1 MALTLKNDVIF
12 KVVFGR
18 EDEACKAALI
28 GMLNLILDRKD
39 DPIKSVVYKNPFN
52 VRETDAQ
59 KEGILDIKAET
70 NRGELLDIEM
80 QFTEDEEIIERNL
93 YYHCGMVMQGLA
105 TGEKYGKLKKTVSI
119 SILNYALPR
128 LGGEFH
134 TCHVLREAR
143 TGKTLTNLMQFHYI
157 ELPKVNREHRP
168 IMELTEVERFLEY
181 LKYAGEPGWEDYVE
195 ALKRQGG
202 KEIQMTDAIMREVTQ
217 EEILREKAIARDKF
231 LHWQASCQRE
241 NKKLKAERAEL
252 EEQMRQLKAE
262 RDQLEKTTAQLEDV
276 SVQLKHTIQS
286 LAAQGMDIA
295 KIAEI
300 TAMGEEQV
308 RAYL

>member
-1 MALTLKNDVIF
+1 MPLTLKNDVMF
-12 KVVFGR
+12 KAVFGR
-18 EDEACKAALI
+18 ENEDCKTALI
-28 GMLNLILDRKD
+28 GMLNLILERED
-39 DPIKSVVYKNPFN
+39 DPIESVIYKNPFN

-93 YYHCGMVMQGLA
+93 YYHCGMVTQGLA
-105 TGEKYGKLKKTVSI
+105 AGEKYGKLKKTI
-119 SILNYALPR
+119 SILILNYTLPQMSR
-128 LGGEFH
+128 GFH
-134 TCHVLREAR
+134 TCHILKEER

-157 ELPKVNREHRP
+157 ELPKVNQDKRP
-168 IMELTEVERFLEY
+168 IEELTEVERFLEY
-181 LKYAGEPGWEDYVE
+181 LKYAGEPGWEGYVAE
-195 ALKRQGG
+195 LRRQGG
-202 KEIQMTDAIMREVTQ
+202 KEIQMTDMIMKRATE

-241 NKKLKAERAEL
+241 NKRLKAEMAAL
-252 EEQMRQLKAE
+252 KEQMRQIEAE
-262 RDQLEKTTAQLEDV
+262 KNQWEDA
-276 SVQLKHTIQS
+276 SAQLKHAIQS
-286 LAAQGMDIA
+286 LATQGMDTE

-300 TAMGEEQV
+300 MDMREQQV